1 MRLEKQAAAPRG
13 IREPVLTAATPEW
26 PQPWGPDASPRRRNP
41 DPSGVLYR
49 ITVALM
55 SVRVRAIA
63 LPLDNLVAELRQLP
77 HEVFEDEPE
86 QVLGYES
93 ACPVAD
99 PLGLLVLDPA
109 SHPRPDIASWLRW
122 LRPPGYTLAVLHAS
136 DLDPDVLDRLLQSA
150 GQAVAR
156 SAARDT

>member
-1 MRLEKQAAAPRG
+1 MLH
-13 IREPVLTAATPEW
+13 
-26 PQPWGPDASPRRRNP
+26 
-41 DPSGVLYR
+41 R

-55 SVRVRAIA
+55 SVRVRAVA

-77 HEVFEDEPE
+77 HEVIEDDPE
-86 QVLGYES
+86 QALGYES

-109 SHPRPDIASWLRW
+109 THSRLDIAAWLRW

-136 DLDPDVLDRLLQSA
+136 ELAPEALDRLLQSA
-150 GQAVAR
+150 GKAVAR
-156 SAARDT
+156 AAPREA